1 MLKTRLVYVLE
12 VAENEPGQESA
23 TALMLSK
30 WAYSEIIE
38 NHRGWTDGRV
48 EEWMDGWVDGGV
60 DIWVGEWVS
69 G

>member
-30 WAYSEIIE
+30 
-38 NHRGWTDGRV
+38 
-48 EEWMDGWVDGGV
+48 
-60 DIWVGEWVS
+60 
-69 G
+69 